1 MDVKIE
7 SVEADVLII
16 TSMCQSLLRYCCGR
30 RDTMYGKYSE
40 LYDRWCECYDVN
52 QNEITII
59 NSHVS
64 LNDKVV
70 LDIGCGTGRLS
81 FKLANVAKHVYGID
95 IDTESKRI
103 FERKMKENVISNMEV
118 IAADVTSVDFPDE
131 SLDVVIFSWSF
142 YSLPKPAIPIIIL
155 KTLKWLKSQ
164 GKILILQPDSGQFEE
179 VMRSVFVENQ
189 GHEEYLDCFKT
200 VSSIKDNRI
209 GFVEEFEIRLDF
221 EFSDL
226 NFGVEA
232 IRMFAITEG
241 ANKDNPNLIPAEPII
256 QQFSKYFNGEK
267 YVLDDFVR
275 GFVFEKIN

>member
-1 MDVKIE
+1 
-7 SVEADVLII
+7 
-16 TSMCQSLLRYCCGR
+16 
-30 RDTMYGKYSE
+30 MYGKYSE